1 MVCGCDVYRLW
12 LLIVTFS
19 DRRWWLWCSPIVADD
34 CDVLRLSLVIA
45 TFSDHRWWLR
55 RFPIVAGDC
64 EVLRSSPVI
73 VTFSDCRWWMWLSL
87 MIAGDCD
94 CDVLFFA
101 LLCPHNEHCLTKTV
115 AIWQLEFWYHA
126 RLQFDIDFSEE
137 CLPSG
142 WRNYINTLLP
152 SPNPF
157 NVHVQLISSFCRYA
171 QKVSLKRLFRP
182 QMLRGVT
189 NQNMS
194 SHHERLKS
202 SPSICWLTAWISD
215 RMTAWHI
222 TDWESS
228 TAKPTGQLT
237 LSPPEYRTGQ
247 RKRAQWPIE
256 APLLLPV
263 IT

>member
-19 DRRWWLWCSPIVADD
+19 DRRCWLWRSPIVAGDCDFLRSSLVIVTFSDRRWWLWRSPIIAGD
-34 CDVLRLSLVIA
+34 CDVLRLSLVNV
-45 TFSDHRWWLR
+45 TFSHHRWWLWLWLS
-55 RFPIVAGDC
+55 PITAGDC
-64 EVLRSSPVI
+64 N
-73 VTFSDCRWWMWLSL
+73 
-87 MIAGDCD
+87 

-101 LLCPHNEHCLTKTV
+101 LLRPHNEHCLTKKV
-115 AIWQLEFWYHA
+115 AIWQQEFWYHA

-142 WRNYINTLLP
+142 LLNYINTLLP

-157 NVHVQLISSFCRYA
+157 NVHVQLICLFCRYG

-189 NQNMS
+189 TQNMS

-228 TAKPTGQLT
+228 TAQPTG
-237 LSPPEYRTGQ
+237 
-247 RKRAQWPIE
+247 
-256 APLLLPV
+256 
-263 IT
+263 